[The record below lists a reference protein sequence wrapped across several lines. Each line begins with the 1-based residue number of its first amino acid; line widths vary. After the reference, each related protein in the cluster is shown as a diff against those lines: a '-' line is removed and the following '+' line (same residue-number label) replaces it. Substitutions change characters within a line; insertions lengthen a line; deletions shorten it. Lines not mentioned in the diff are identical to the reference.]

1 MLPERIDN
9 LLLAGKLI
17 SGDFYA
23 HASYRVMGN
32 MGATGEAAGWAA
44 AQAIQAGIT
53 PAQVDGK
60 TVSAFMKGRGY
71 EI

>member
-1 MLPERIDN
+1 
-9 LLLAGKLI
+9 
-17 SGDFYA
+17 
-23 HASYRVMGN
+23 MGN

-44 AQAIQAGIT
+44 AQAVQAGIT

-60 TVSAFMKGRGY
+60 KVSAFMKARGY